1 MTARELAKY
10 AADKTNFS
18 SVSNYLEFCR
28 RFMDFVARGGMH
40 GTIVSLNENHYY
52 FFQYKKD
59 GSFAV
64 SRPVNS
70 RLMYTADQVKIVTK
84 TFPTLLRRSR
94 DIPADD
100 RSNRE
105 IIRNSI
111 YTVQQS
117 IGIALDAHLQANTAR
132 KIAGDL
138 FERFIRLLISEMGID
153 CKSGTVGIPVVVE
166 GMEEFK
172 MSYQHDLVIQRDG
185 HLKVLGSVKTS
196 SKDRIDKIFIDK
208 FLYSKLT
215 ETQLPHVA
223 IFLNDVQRKGKHPK
237 YEINATFL
245 PGHFKGY
252 SIKLNPLDGVYY
264 CDLRANMMTD
274 AYLATQIHPI
284 DRFFCNDL
292 WEFVSAPH
300 PGVEKPEPS
309 LVNVVNPQ
317 DEERRG
323 HHA

>member
-1 MTARELAKY
+1 MTAKQLAAY
-10 AADKTNFS
+10 AANKTNFS
-18 SVSNYLEFCR
+18 TIDDYIEFCR
-28 RFMDFVARGGMH
+28 RFMDFIGGGGMH
-40 GTIVSLNENHYY
+40 GTIISLNESHYY
-52 FFQYKKD
+52 FYQYKKD
-59 GSFAV
+59 GGFRV

-70 RLMYTADQVKIVTK
+70 RLMYSAEAENKVVRA
-84 TFPTLLRRSR
+84 FPKLMHQCR

-100 RSNRE
+100 RKNRE

-117 IGIALDAHLQANTAR
+117 IGIALDGHVQANTAR
-132 KIAGDL
+132 KVAGDL
-138 FERFIRLLISEMGID
+138 FERFIRLLILDVGID
-153 CKSGTVGIPVVVE
+153 CKSGTIGVPVVAQGV
-166 GMEEFK
+166 EEFT
-172 MSYQHDLVIQRDG
+172 MAYQHDLVIRRDG

-237 YEINATFL
+237 YGVNATFL

-264 CDLRANMMTD
+264 CDLRPNMTAD
-274 AYLATQIHPI
+274 AYLATQIHSI
-284 DRFFCNDL
+284 DRFFCTDL

-300 PGVEKPEPS
+300 AEAALAEPS
-309 LVNVVNPQ
+309 LIDPKEPK
-317 DEERRG
+317 DEAQAES
-323 HHA
+323 